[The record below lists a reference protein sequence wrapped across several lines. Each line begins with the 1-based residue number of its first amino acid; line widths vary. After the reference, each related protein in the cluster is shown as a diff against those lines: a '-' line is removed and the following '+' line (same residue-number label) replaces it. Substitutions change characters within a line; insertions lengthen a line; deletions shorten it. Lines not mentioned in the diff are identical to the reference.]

1 MKIQLLRWNKANP
14 KATGGESR
22 SRAPRIA
29 HRGWKSREVSP
40 LPVEGKV
47 FFLTFPF
54 IEQALSLI
62 ENWPIRVNECNRDL
76 SSTICLER
84 LTKPDSQCLR
94 RLGISPSEYAIFLR
108 RRSRTAVQLART
120 FY

>member
-22 SRAPRIA
+22 SRAPRLA
-29 HRGWKSREVSP
+29 HRGWKSRKVSP

-54 IEQALSLI
+54 IEQTLAQACAVCS
-62 ENWPIRVNECNRDL
+62 PIFAANPSDCRVNECYRDVA
-76 SSTICLER
+76 T
-84 LTKPDSQCLR
+84 T
-94 RLGISPSEYAIFLR
+94 
-108 RRSRTAVQLART
+108 TAKQHRQSGNL
-120 FY
+120 F